1 MVIHHIGLVVKNIEE
16 HYEKYFRDSLGYD
29 NLSQIY
35 IDDKIGVKVAF
46 INMNDKIF
54 LEFVEP
60 LDEKSPVNNY
70 LKKRGQTLHH
80 LCFEVEDIEVE
91 CANLRGKNYLITM
104 PPTPAIA
111 FDGRRVVFLMAKEE
125 DFLIELLETK

>member
-16 HYEKYFRDSLGYD
+16 HYEKYFHNSLGYD
-29 NLSQIY
+29 NLSQIF
-35 IDDKIGVKVAF
+35 IDEKIGVKVAF

-60 LDEKSPVNNY
+60 LNENSPVNNY
-70 LKKRGQTLHH
+70 LRKHGQTLHH
-80 LCFEVEDIEVE
+80 LCFEVENLEAE
-91 CANLRGKNYLITM
+91 CELLRDKNYLITM
-104 PPTPAIA
+104 PPTPAVA
-111 FDGRRVVFLMAKEE
+111 FGGRRVVFLMAKEE

>member
-16 HYEKYFRDSLGYD
+16 HYEKYFHNALGYN
-29 NLSQIY
+29 NLSQVY
-35 IDDKIGVKVAF
+35 VDDKIGVKVAF

-60 LDEKSPVNNY
+60 LDDNSPVNNY

-80 LCFEVEDIEVE
+80 LCFEVENLEAE
-91 CANLRGKNYLITM
+91 CEQLRNKNYLITM
-104 PPTPAIA
+104 PPTPAVA
-111 FDGRRVVFLMAKEE
+111 FNGRRVVFLMAKDEN
-125 DFLIELLETK
+125 FLIELLETK